1 MTVKNQLSKKA
12 TEVTTGKQPNSIKE
26 WIVAMKPQ
34 IEAALP
40 SVITAERFTRM
51 ALTAVSSNPQL
62 AQCTPASFMGAMMQ
76 AAQLGLEPN
85 TPLGQAYLI
94 PFRNKGQLEVQYQ
107 TGYKG
112 LIELAHRSGEFKN
125 IEARVVYENDDFQ
138 FEYGLEPKL
147 YHKPVMVNR
156 GEVIA
161 YYAVYTLV
169 NGGFGFEVMSIED
182 IKNHAKQYSKA
193 YSSGYSPWKT
203 SFDEMAKKGL
213 HIMTPIPT
221 IDGWTTMGEIEEG
234 DIVFDMYGEPTEVI
248 ATSEVKHLKCY
259 KITFSNGEEIICDD
273 EHRWVASIGSNA
285 ARNVRK
291 KGWET
296 LTINELYEAK
306 KNGKGVVVPVNPML
320 NTEKIS
326 LPIHPWMLGYW
337 IGNGSRIAG
346 NVSCD
351 VKDVDY
357 VCNKIKESGYGIG
370 TIRKDKRS
378 NSVAVGVLGLIAD
391 LKKYGFYGN
400 KHIPQ
405 MYLRSDITDRKMLL
419 QGLLDSDGN
428 LSSNRRARASFA
440 TVRFDIAKT
449 VLELV
454 NSLGETAAMCKLH
467 SRGFDTETDYYQIQW
482 KPSFNPFGMP
492 RKSVNYI
499 PRKLNKY
506 RSIKSIE
513 EIESVPTRCIAVA
526 ADSKTYLAGESMIPT
541 HNTVLK
547 RVLKYAPIKTEFVRN
562 LTVDET
568 IKSEISDD
576 MSLVADDTVIEAEYV
591 IDEDTGEV
599 IEEEQVTLGE

>member
-193 YSSGYSPWKT
+193 YGSGYSPWKT
-203 SFDEMAKKGL
+203 SFDEMAKK
-213 HIMTPIPT
+213 
-221 IDGWTTMGEIEEG
+221 
-234 DIVFDMYGEPTEVI
+234 
-248 ATSEVKHLKCY
+248 
-259 KITFSNGEEIICDD
+259 
-273 EHRWVASIGSNA
+273 
-285 ARNVRK
+285 
-291 KGWET
+291 
-296 LTINELYEAK
+296 
-306 KNGKGVVVPVNPML
+306 
-320 NTEKIS
+320 
-326 LPIHPWMLGYW
+326 
-337 IGNGSRIAG
+337 
-346 NVSCD
+346 
-351 VKDVDY
+351 
-357 VCNKIKESGYGIG
+357 
-370 TIRKDKRS
+370 
-378 NSVAVGVLGLIAD
+378 
-391 LKKYGFYGN
+391 
-400 KHIPQ
+400 
-405 MYLRSDITDRKMLL
+405 
-419 QGLLDSDGN
+419 
-428 LSSNRRARASFA
+428 
-440 TVRFDIAKT
+440 
-449 VLELV
+449 
-454 NSLGETAAMCKLH
+454 
-467 SRGFDTETDYYQIQW
+467 
-482 KPSFNPFGMP
+482 
-492 RKSVNYI
+492 
-499 PRKLNKY
+499 
-506 RSIKSIE
+506 
-513 EIESVPTRCIAVA
+513 
-526 ADSKTYLAGESMIPT
+526 
-541 HNTVLK
+541 TVLK